1 MCEMILK
8 KTKNVYL
15 KKNVIYISRV
25 VKNVLT

>member
-1 MCEMILK
+1 MCEMIKK

-15 KKNVIYISRV
+15 KKNVIYISGV